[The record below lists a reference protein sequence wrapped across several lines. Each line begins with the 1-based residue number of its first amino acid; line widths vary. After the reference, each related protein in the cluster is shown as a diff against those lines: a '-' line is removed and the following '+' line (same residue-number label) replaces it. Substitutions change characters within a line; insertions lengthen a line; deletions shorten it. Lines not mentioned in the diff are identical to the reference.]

1 MKLAKISIITP
12 CYTTE
17 RLKDVTELL
26 DSIQAQSYKN
36 IEVLIIAERSPELAN
51 SIRNYA
57 EEKGYFNVQVLYNQG
72 EWGSYSS
79 RNLGIKH
86 AQGDILAFI
95 DDDALFPDW
104 AEETARTYAEDDS
117 VIALTEATLP
127 KG

>member
-51 SIRNYA
+51 SIRNYV

-72 EWGSYSS
+72 EWGV
-79 RNLGIKH
+79 
-86 AQGDILAFI
+86 IL
-95 DDDALFPDW
+95 
-104 AEETARTYAEDDS
+104 
-117 VIALTEATLP
+117 V
-127 KG
+127 